1 MVVRKS
7 GTTWYEIQMQHN
19 LILMWVQYINIV
31 LSPYLNHIL
40 CVWNILLNSRILDV
54 FWTHHPSLALY
65 AYMFAHRHRHVC
77 QKRHHVRI
85 SDGSNKRAKRKHRV
99 WPPVGPF
106 AGRHA
111 RLQLQRTQNYLFR
124 TSKSPHSVEVQ
135 VRKKSNI
142 PFCQTESVNIF
153 EDTAF
158 SKSQATA
165 LPSAGTVVLNEG
177 IVSLHHSTSYHS

>member
-1 MVVRKS
+1 
-7 GTTWYEIQMQHN
+7 MQHN

-31 LSPYLNHIL
+31 LSLYLNHIL
-40 CVWNILLNSRILDV
+40 CVWNILLNSRILHV

-135 VRKKSNI
+135 ARNKSNI

-177 IVSLHHSTSYHS
+177 IVSLHHLTSYHS